1 MNHLYQI
8 APHPCINDFI
18 NQTKGSN
25 EIILEIGAG
34 YGNSAD
40 QFIKHNYSKI
50 ILNDSDDQKIEHMQ
64 NKFKNN
70 KNVTFKKSK
79 TAHKIVM
86 KNESITGIYCTNII
100 HFLNNTDIK
109 QFLNNCFM
117 ILKPGGI
124 IGIGAVS
131 IFAHKKMLKNIGIQS
146 SFDIKSMSDIL
157 DENNFLPLSIEL
169 CKCSYPKSY
178 QIFND
183 NNCDNNVFIIAKK
196 MEIF

>member
-1 MNHLYQI
+1 MNHLYQT
-8 APHPCINDFI
+8 APHPCVNDFI

-25 EIILEIGAG
+25 AMILEIGAE

-50 ILNDSDDQKIEHMQ
+50 ILNDSNDQKIKYMQ
-64 NKFKNN
+64 NKFKTN
-70 KNVTFKKSK
+70 KNVAFNKSK
-79 TAHKIVM
+79 TAHKIAM
-86 KNESITGIYCTNII
+86 KTESVTGIYCTNVI
-100 HFLNNTDIK
+100 HFLNKTNIK

-131 IFAHKKMLKNIGIQS
+131 IFAHKKMLKHVGIKS
-146 SFDIKSMSDIL
+146 SFDIKSISDIL

-169 CKCSYPKSY
+169 CKCAYSKSH

-183 NNCDNNVFIIAKK
+183 NNYDNNVFIIAKK